1 MKTHTVLLFSLIFTG
16 PALAQPET
24 SAATAPTNATS
35 TSNLDLTPPE
45 LPIQY
50 RADPTASNTVPPGTY
65 YGDTSGITAAITDKR
80 NIGLVGQH
88 TCEGK
93 LSGAVSTGV
102 GYTNRG
108 GNNHWQAANLNTCK
122 TYYDDA
128 GAAHRV
134 GISLSVGQTKG
145 PHYYSLWFHK
155 PHPAW

>member
-1 MKTHTVLLFSLIFTG
+1 MATPAASL
-16 PALAQPET
+16 PQ
-24 SAATAPTNATS
+24 S
-35 TSNLDLTPPE
+35 LT
-45 LPIQY
+45 
-50 RADPTASNTVPPGTY
+50 
-65 YGDTSGITAAITDKR
+65 KK

-102 GYTNRG
+102 GYSNRW

-122 TYYDDA
+122 TYYDDT

-145 PHYYSLWFHK
+145 PHYYSPWFHR